1 MLVQEQQAAQLQ
13 AQVSAKE
20 RFIATLRRTI
30 TSSVSDS
37 TGDSGIPLQG

>member
-30 TSSVSDS
+30 TSSGSDN
-37 TGDSGIPLQG
+37 GIPLQG